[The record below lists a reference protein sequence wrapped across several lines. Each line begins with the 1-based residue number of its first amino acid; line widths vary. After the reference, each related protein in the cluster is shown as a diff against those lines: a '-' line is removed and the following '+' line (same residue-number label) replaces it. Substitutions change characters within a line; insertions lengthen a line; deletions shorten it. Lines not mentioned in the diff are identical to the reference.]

1 MHKHQTLM
9 AIDLEKIIP
18 LLANVAGKT
27 VLADLVLEYATLKQK
42 LDDSEN
48 QTWYFRK
55 AMDSHER
62 RLKNLGKRHE
72 RARKFFNQSTI
83 DVLIHRVNQNNQQ
96 IHELEKERMGMNRRL
111 MYLSLVAENNR
122 FNELIQL
129 KKRTKTLQSID
140 YYLDRPEDLLEIIGI
155 G

>member
-1 MHKHQTLM
+1 M

-18 LLANVAGKT
+18 LLVNVSGKT
-27 VLADLVLEYATLKQK
+27 VLADLLLEYARLKQK
-42 LDDSEN
+42 LDDPEN

-62 RLKNLGKRHE
+62 RLKNLGKRFE
-72 RARKFFNQSTI
+72 RVRKSFNQTTT
-83 DVLIHRVNQNNQQ
+83 DMMIHRVNENNKQ

-111 MYLSLVAENNR
+111 MHLSLVSENNR

-129 KKRTKTLQSID
+129 KRRTKTLQSID
-140 YYLDRPEDLLEIIGI
+140 YYPDRPEELLEITGNDH
-155 G
+155 